1 MLNEKKVV
9 KLGVLGLYR
18 GLQVTKEIAKDSNV
32 VVRGICDKNPE
43 RLATAKRE
51 LEDMGVKD
59 MLIFDKY
66 EDLLASDVDTVYI
79 ATDAP
84 IHTGQVIMALDA
96 GKHVISE
103 IPTIDTIDD
112 ARRLK
117 AATKRHPE
125 LKYMTGENCCFWA
138 FIETWKSMY
147 ENGDFGEAVYVE
159 GEYLHACDPNKFVPL
174 DKSVKTWRTSHDAIK
189 YLTHELGP
197 ILYILGDRPV
207 SVTCFEPDIRY
218 NPNKSGSENG
228 IALIKTAKGAVIRI
242 FIGFGAYVGF
252 DHNFALYGTRGS
264 IVTDKTKPLDDAH
277 SFAKLHGVPGTLD
290 AMIDIPV
297 TTKYVNEES
306 GGHGGCDRKM
316 MRAFIK
322 CIIDDTK
329 PPIDVDLG
337 IRMSIPGIIAHESA
351 LKGGVPLEIPE
362 ID

>member
-1 MLNEKKVV
+1 
-9 KLGVLGLYR
+9 
-18 GLQVTKEIAKDSNV
+18 
-32 VVRGICDKNPE
+32 
-43 RLATAKRE
+43 
-51 LEDMGVKD
+51 
-59 MLIFDKY
+59 
-66 EDLLASDVDTVYI
+66 
-79 ATDAP
+79 
-84 IHTGQVIMALDA
+84 MALDS

-103 IPTIDTIDD
+103 IPTIDTIED
-112 ARRLK
+112 ARLLK
-117 AATKRHPE
+117 AAVKRHPE

-147 ENGDFGEAVYVE
+147 ENGDFGEAVYFE
-159 GEYLHACDPNKFVPL
+159 GEYLHGADP
-174 DKSVKTWRTSHDAIK
+174 KSFGDNYRSYGWRTDYNAIK
-189 YLTHELGP
+189 YITHELGP
-197 ILYILGDRPV
+197 ILYILGDDRPV

-218 NPNKSGSENG
+218 NPHKSGSENG
-228 IALIKTAKGAVIRI
+228 VALIKTAKGAVIRI

-277 SFAKLHGVPGTLD
+277 SFAKLNGVPGTLD
-290 AMIDIPV
+290 AMLDIPV
-297 TTKYVNEES
+297 TTKFANEQG

-322 CIIDDTK
+322 CIVDDTE

-351 LKGGVPLEIPE
+351 KLGGVPLEIPE